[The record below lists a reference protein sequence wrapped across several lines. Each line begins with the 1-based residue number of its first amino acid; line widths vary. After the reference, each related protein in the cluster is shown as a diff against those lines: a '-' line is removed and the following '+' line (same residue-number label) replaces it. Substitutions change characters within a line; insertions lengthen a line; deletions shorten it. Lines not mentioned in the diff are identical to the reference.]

1 MDTKLSYNNILHIR
15 KLNTNKN
22 KISEIDDVS
31 NDIDTGTKY
40 IIKLDSLETKLQIF
54 KNKNKLFD
62 TNIYIYIYIY
72 INQQLPFNTHNIFYK
87 TRQLRKLGKI
97 NKTWIYKDTI
107 YVNAN

>member
-22 KISEIDDVS
+22 KKSETDDVS

-62 TNIYIYIYIY
+62 TNIYI
-72 INQQLPFNTHNIFYK
+72 NQQLPFNTHTIFYK

-97 NKTWIYKDTI
+97 NKT
-107 YVNAN
+107 